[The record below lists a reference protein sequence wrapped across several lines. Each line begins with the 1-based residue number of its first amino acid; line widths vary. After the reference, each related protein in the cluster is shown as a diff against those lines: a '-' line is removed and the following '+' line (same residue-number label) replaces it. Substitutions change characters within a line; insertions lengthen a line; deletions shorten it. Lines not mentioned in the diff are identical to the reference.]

1 MIFDV
6 GYSLLYGELVNM
18 GGRPCIVQ
26 HARVFTSEIRFI
38 LTCPGHII
46 KKAGHK

>member
-1 MIFDV
+1 MLFDI

-26 HARVFTSEIRFI
+26 HTRVI
-38 LTCPGHII
+38 
-46 KKAGHK
+46 